1 MFAQTSCPKTLQ
13 MILSARRQLFAF
25 PLASEVC
32 DAAFVSEFVCSIEV
46 HHARSKAEE
55 AR

>member
-1 MFAQTSCPKTLQ
+1 MFAQTSCPKTLP
-13 MILSARRQLFAF
+13 MIAPDCRTALAF

-32 DAAFVSEFVCSIEV
+32 DAAFVSKFVCSPEV